1 MDSHLAEFGSLLEHL
16 VYLLTKFILLVS
28 IAPVA
33 LFLYRRTSYFIN
45 SIRYYSNRYYF
56 LQRYNNNL
64 NLQTKTKNHSR
75 IFHISD
81 SGEDTKRTV
90 NTLHTFDNLN
100 LSTSSFILSSSSSID
115 FCQVYSSKF

>member
-33 LFLYRRTSYFIN
+33 LFLYRILYRRTSYFIN
-45 SIRYYSNRYYF
+45 SIRYYSNHYYF

-64 NLQTKTKNHSR
+64 NLQTKTKKTIHAFSAFP
-75 IFHISD
+75 I
-81 SGEDTKRTV
+81 
-90 NTLHTFDNLN
+90 
-100 LSTSSFILSSSSSID
+100 
-115 FCQVYSSKF
+115 